1 VVDVFFA
8 IFSWMAPVK
17 CRNGPRNAWLQDF
30 RLLQKF
36 YLQVCR
42 MRAISA
48 PVIMISRSLVS
59 VFVAVLLLAP
69 VLAAVEPEDAAFV
82 ETEPESEI
90 SPVAEAELESI
101 RSRME
106 LLTELLASVVDPESA
121 AAHASQIKALYE
133 ELRAFNTDFVSEEDE
148 EFVAAEF
155 EEVFLQ
161 LEDELRRLDDADCYG
176 CVVLAELIG
185 VADAAAE
192 TTQTQPV
199 RETPV
204 EQVEVP
210 AAEAGSESTLR

>member
-1 VVDVFFA
+1 M
-8 IFSWMAPVK
+8 IF
-17 CRNGPRNAWLQDF
+17 R
-30 RLLQKF
+30 
-36 YLQVCR
+36 YLT
-42 MRAISA
+42 A
-48 PVIMISRSLVS
+48 VS
-59 VFVAVLLLAP
+59 VAVLLLAP
-69 VLAAVEPEDAAFV
+69 ALATEEPEVAGFD
-82 ETEPESEI
+82 ETEPEAEI

-133 ELRAFNTDFVSEEDE
+133 ELRALNTDFVSEEDE

>member
-1 VVDVFFA
+1 M
-8 IFSWMAPVK
+8 IF
-17 CRNGPRNAWLQDF
+17 R
-30 RLLQKF
+30 
-36 YLQVCR
+36 YLT
-42 MRAISA
+42 A
-48 PVIMISRSLVS
+48 

-69 VLAAVEPEDAAFV
+69 ALATAEPEMAGFD
-82 ETEPESEI
+82 ETEPETEI

-133 ELRAFNTDFVSEEDE
+133 ELRALNTDFVSEEDE

-161 LEDELRRLDDADCYG
+161 LDDELRRLEDVDCYG
-176 CVVLAELIG
+176 CAALAALIV

-192 TTQTQPV
+192 AGQAHPGRV
-199 RETPV
+199 APA

-210 AAEAGSESTLR
+210 AAEAGTESTLR